1 MPLDPNLPLVDELNS
16 ILENNPKIQITHQ
29 DRGGFCTFR
38 VLPDRVRRVGI
49 KPTDQGWV
57 VAVPADAEE
66 NDFTVFG
73 EHFQLQKGGLEV
85 KLFGEP
91 GTVTNFDFVSYWGC
105 DPYQLCFRFTED
117 ERDDAKQ
124 FVVDTL
130 AALSA

>member
-38 VLPDRVRRVGI
+38 VLPDRVRRVGV

-57 VAVPADAEE
+57 VAVRADAEE

-73 EHFQLQKGGLEV
+73 EHFHLQKGGLEV
-85 KLFGEP
+85 ELFGEF
-91 GTVTNFDFVSYWGC
+91 GTVANFDFVSYWGC
-105 DPYQLCFRFTED
+105 DRYQLFFRFTED

-124 FVVDTL
+124 FVLDTL